1 MKAVNIE
8 DGTTLYFPSGADFAR
23 YLGVSRQL
31 VSQALKK
38 WRTNKAV
45 RGWTVS
51 RVGFTEI
58 LQGEIVL
65 VENKM
70 LGLSCH

>member
-1 MKAVNIE
+1 MKAVNIK

-45 RGWTVS
+45 RGWTVT
-51 RVGFTEI
+51 RVEFKEI
-58 LQGEIVL
+58 LSNEIVL
-65 VENKM
+65 VDGKL
-70 LGLSCH
+70 LGVSCR